1 MKRAQQDLQLVN
13 RNMDIVPTS
22 HQLSLKQFVNCI
34 VFKQMTNWKQTSN
47 KIDIVNEGLSSYVEQ
62 QWQAENDVH
71 ILKNRISRLI
81 LNTYKYT
88 RVEEYKKKHYITGA
102 VEWFFERK
110 VFFPSHLQAA
120 TIKQVSKVYREIEGY
135 IVIV

>member
-22 HQLSLKQFVNCI
+22 HQLSLKQIVNCI

-62 QWQAENDVH
+62 Q
-71 ILKNRISRLI
+71 
-81 LNTYKYT
+81 
-88 RVEEYKKKHYITGA
+88 
-102 VEWFFERK
+102 
-110 VFFPSHLQAA
+110 
-120 TIKQVSKVYREIEGY
+120 
-135 IVIV
+135 